1 MTTLILDLETRPDP
15 AMGAYSADPAKFPP
29 PCYHMVTTAAWLE
42 IDMGRPARAP
52 GDVAVRPSAVFG
64 VAQGERHALR
74 TIADMLVKRPRV
86 VTWNGRGFD
95 LPVITVRSMK
105 HQVPQPALLTSK
117 PDYLYRYSDA
127 AHCDVKDAVALLGAG
142 TSMSQHDVGRMLGL
156 PGKHVGNGAIVET
169 MTPEEEAAYCLDDVA
184 QLALIYCEWRRVQG
198 QEVEPVRELILG
210 AIEAE
215 ARLAPLWAWL
225 TGVTATVIGGAS

>member
-15 AMGAYSADPAKFPP
+15 AMGAYSDDPAKFPP
-29 PCYHMVTTAAWLE
+29 PPYHMVTTAAWLT

-52 GDVAVRPSAVFG
+52 GDVSVPPSAVFG

-74 TIADMLVKRPRV
+74 TIAEMMAKRPRV

-95 LPVITVRSMK
+95 LPVIAMRSMK
-105 HQVPQPALLTSK
+105 HQIPQQALLCSK
-117 PDYLYRYSDA
+117 PDYLYRYSDK
-127 AHCDVKDAVALLGAG
+127 AHCDLMDAVSLLGAG
-142 TSMSQHDVGRMLGL
+142 PRCSQHDVARMLGL
-156 PGKHVGNGAIVET
+156 PGKHVGHGADVAS

-184 QLALIYCEWRRVQG
+184 QAALISCEWRRVQG
-198 QEVEPVRELILG
+198 FEVEPVRDLIMG

-215 ARLAPLWAWL
+215 PRLVPLWVAL
-225 TGVTATVIGGAS
+225 TGASGMERGGRG